1 LKNDDAHRPSRAAL
15 PEPAQ
20 LKPPLPPPQPQPAQL
35 QPAPPQK
42 RQEPAAAAVAGKKS
56 AGSGGAAPSPLA
68 PAAAVHP
75 KEAAKEARRRGLA
88 EKLKLQEE
96 LRVEATALKAEHKAK
111 QEELR
116 VQIRAKE
123 KQQVCV
129 RVGVVWPGFLLWWPF
144 CFCAHLDRLFLFVCV
159 LRFS

>member
-1 LKNDDAHRPSRAAL
+1 
-15 PEPAQ
+15 
-20 LKPPLPPPQPQPAQL
+20 
-35 QPAPPQK
+35 
-42 RQEPAAAAVAGKKS
+42 
-56 AGSGGAAPSPLA
+56 
-68 PAAAVHP
+68 VHP

-96 LRVEATALKAEHKAK
+96 LRAEAMALKAEHKAK

-129 RVGVVWPGFLLWWPF
+129 GIGVI
-144 CFCAHLDRLFLFVCV
+144 
-159 LRFS
+159 